1 MNGQQENELINVL
14 RALATAQIKQAE
26 AINRLAE
33 ADETLYSLIARTLA
47 DETEDEPETYLDGTP
62 RR

>member
-1 MNGQQENELINVL
+1 MNGQQENELISVL
-14 RALATAQIKQAE
+14 RALAAAQVKQAA

-47 DETEDEPETYLDGTP
+47 
-62 RR
+62 